1 MNLLEQL
8 ENDAC
13 KDGIEIINYKFR
25 NDTIKGIYCD
35 GTVAINATVSTST
48 EKACILAEELGHYYT
63 TTGNILDQSKPENR
77 KQELHARLWA
87 YNKQIGLRGLVDAYR
102 SGCQNPYETAEHLGV
117 TEEFLLDAVE
127 AYRNKYGVCV
137 EVDNYIIYFEPHLG
151 VMEMKS

>member
-102 SGCQNPYETAEHLGV
+102 SGCQTPYETAEHLGV
-117 TEEFLLDAVE
+117 TESFLLDAVE
-127 AYRNKYGVCV
+127 AYRNKYGVCTT
-137 EVDNYIIYFEPHLG
+137 VDNYIIYFEPHLG
-151 VMEMKS
+151 VMEMKQ